1 MAEDLPVLSLSPPS
15 PFLPHPGEPTI
26 PWEQWK
32 TSFETYLLATGLDAV
47 PTKRKM
53 AILLHCLGV
62 EGQRVFRTLGDA
74 DDYAAAITLLDRQF
88 EKKQS
93 LLLKRLQFRQRRQRA
108 GESISQYVADLRGLA
123 KPCCFGTLSD
133 EMIRDQLIEK
143 TNNTL
148 VRERLLLE
156 DDDLTLEKA
165 VILASQ
171 IESAAQCAAKLNT
184 THEPCGDMIQECTQV
199 HGAEADVDHCSSAD
213 IQYAQPR
220 AQRRCGNCGSVR
232 HSSRAFDCPARGQT
246 CRRCQKLNHFA
257 KWCRSAPVQVPIQRN
272 SRANATSP
280 AIIHS
285 INSNSAGFSTC
296 AINIADSCIPLL
308 LDTGA
313 KVSLLNMAT
322 YERFLSHLHLQ
333 PPSLNLFGYGS
344 STIEVIGLIHAPV
357 QYGNKALVNFPFHI
371 TRHGSNILGLDLFM
385 SLDFSLLDNE
395 GTQILTVSCP
405 WQQEWPTLFEGLGC
419 LTAFTHQPL
428 LDPIVKPVIQPLRR
442 IPLALRE
449 DVTAELLKLQAEGII
464 EPVDASPW
472 VSNLT
477 VAKKK
482 SGGLRVC
489 VDLRAVNK
497 AIIPDRYPL
506 PSIEELTT
514 HFHGSTIFSK
524 LDLRQGYLQVPLHP
538 DSRNL
543 TAFVTHTGVF
553 RYTRMPF
560 GLSSAPSCF
569 QKIMSTILAGVP
581 GIAIYLDD
589 IIVHAPNAVIHEQRL
604 RDTFAAL
611 SQHNLTLNVEK
622 CLFAVQEV
630 DFVGFHVSAEGLSP
644 LHSNVE
650 AIHQVPEPSSA
661 AQVASFLG
669 MTTYYMRFLPQ
680 YSTITYPLRQLL
692 KKDACWTWSTACSDA
707 VRTLK
712 ELLTSPPVLAHF
724 SLDCPTLV
732 TCDASATAAGAVL
745 SQLQNGIERPVAFAS
760 RAFNLTEQKY
770 SVGEREALACVWA
783 CERWHVYLYGRKFTL
798 RTDHQA
804 LSALM
809 SPSGSGHKPL
819 RMYRWTDRLQQY
831 DFTIQYTSGRDN
843 VVADLLSRSLSSPTT
858 SCNATEDMDL
868 IQLVH
873 APLTA
878 FVSLEELT
886 AESAAD
892 PTLSVVREYA
902 LNGWPAQVTPDVQ
915 PYARVKHELSCW
927 NDTCLARGHC
937 AVIPAKLRGRV
948 LAMAHE
954 GHLGIVKLKQR
965 CRDLVWWPGLDKDIE
980 QLVRDCTP
988 CLISG
993 KTGSPPP
1000 PPLGSLPWPTKPWDH
1015 IQLDICGE
1023 LHDVPHHLRFLVVC
1037 YDLHSKWPEVAP
1049 VGTVTSGSI
1058 IDFLELLFARWG
1070 LPRTLTTDNGPQLV
1084 SAEFTSYIQS
1094 KGIKHIR
1101 TSYYHP
1107 QSNGGVE
1114 RFNQSLK
1121 NGLRAHLAQGCS
1133 FNEALSQ
1140 TLLHYRAAQH
1150 ATTGI
1155 SPAKLMLG
1163 RELDLPLHR
1172 LRPPTSQD
1180 GYSMVEARVCGQQR
1194 KAQDRYNVKKK
1205 ARIPTISPLDWVRV
1219 QRPYRKSKL
1228 HTFWSQPQQVQKQLG
1243 PGTFQLVDGSRWHAG
1258 RLRKVLCPSV
1268 VDHTQDAVL
1277 PCSLLS
1283 SSCPLPPALNPV
1295 TQQAT
1300 VQPPPAVSQAKP
1312 TRSHTRPV
1320 RFQDYLTSFHT

>member
-1 MAEDLPVLSLSPPS
+1 MAEEFPTLSLSPPNS
-15 PFLPHPGEPTI
+15 FLPHPGEPTV

-32 TSFETYLLATGLDAV
+32 TSFETYLLAMGLDGV

-53 AILLHCLGV
+53 AILLHCLGA

-74 DDYAAAITLLDRQF
+74 DNYAAAITLLDRHF

-93 LLLKRLQFRQRRQRA
+93 LPLKRLQFRQRRQRA
-108 GESISQYVADLRGLA
+108 GESIAQYAADLRGLA
-123 KPCCFGTLSD
+123 KPCCFGALSD

-165 VILASQ
+165 IILASQ
-171 IESAAQCAAKLNT
+171 IESTAQCAAKLNT
-184 THEPCGDMIQECTQV
+184 AHESSVSSGGMIQECTQV
-199 HGAEADVDHCSSAD
+199 HGAEADVSSSAD
-213 IQYAQPR
+213 IQYARPQV
-220 AQRRCGNCGSVR
+220 QLRCGNCGSTR
-232 HSSRAFDCPARGQT
+232 HSSRAPDFPARGQT

-257 KWCRSAPVQVPIQRN
+257 KWCRSAPVQAHAQRN
-272 SRANATSP
+272 PRSNTTTP

-285 INSNSAGFSTC
+285 INTNSAGFSTC
-296 AINIADSCIPLL
+296 AVNIAESCIPLI

-313 KVSLLNMAT
+313 KVSLLNMST
-322 YERFLSHLHLQ
+322 YDRFLPHLPLQ

-344 STIEVIGLIHAPV
+344 SAIDVIGLIHAPV
-357 QYGNKALVNFPFHI
+357 QYDNKALPNFPFHI

-385 SLDFSLLDNE
+385 SLDFSLLDNK
-395 GTQILTVSCP
+395 GAQILTVSCP

-419 LTAFTHQPL
+419 FTAFTHQPL
-428 LDPIVKPVIQPLRR
+428 LDPTVKLVIQPLRR

-449 DVTAELLKLQAEGII
+449 EVTAELIKLQAEGII

-489 VDLRAVNK
+489 VDLRSVNK
-497 AIIPDRYPL
+497 AVIPDRYPL

-569 QKIMSTILAGVP
+569 QTIMSTILAGVP
-581 GIAIYLDD
+581 GTAIYLDD
-589 IIVHAPNAVIHEQRL
+589 VIVHAPNAVVHEQRL
-604 RDTFAAL
+604 RATFAAL
-611 SQHNLTLNVEK
+611 SQHNLTLNMEK
-622 CLFAVQEV
+622 CLFAVPEV
-630 DFVGFHVSAEGLSP
+630 DFVGFHVSSEGLSP
-644 LHSNVE
+644 LHSNIE

-692 KKDACWTWSTACSDA
+692 KKDAPWTWSSACSDA

-712 ELLTSPPVLAHF
+712 ELLTNPPVLAHF

-760 RAFNLTEQKY
+760 RAFSLTEQKY
-770 SVGEREALACVWA
+770 STGERESLACVWA
-783 CERWHVYLYGRKFTL
+783 CERWHAYLYGRKFTL

-843 VVADLLSRSLSSPTT
+843 VVADLLSRSVSSPIA
-858 SCNATEDMDL
+858 SCQVAEDRDL

-886 AESAAD
+886 EESAAD
-892 PTLSVVREYA
+892 STLHAVREYV
-902 LNGWPAQVTPDVQ
+902 LNGWPAQVATDIQ

-937 AVIPAKLRGRV
+937 AIIPAKLRGRV
-948 LAMAHE
+948 LTMAHE

-980 QLVRDCTP
+980 QLVRDCAP
-988 CLISG
+988 CLVS
-993 KTGSPPP
+993 
-1000 PPLGSLPWPTKPWDH
+1000 
-1015 IQLDICGE
+1015 
-1023 LHDVPHHLRFLVVC
+1023 R
-1037 YDLHSKWPEVAP
+1037 
-1049 VGTVTSGSI
+1049 
-1058 IDFLELLFARWG
+1058 AR
-1070 LPRTLTTDNGPQLV
+1070 N
-1084 SAEFTSYIQS
+1084 
-1094 KGIKHIR
+1094 
-1101 TSYYHP
+1101 
-1107 QSNGGVE
+1107 
-1114 RFNQSLK
+1114 
-1121 NGLRAHLAQGCS
+1121 
-1133 FNEALSQ
+1133 
-1140 TLLHYRAAQH
+1140 
-1150 ATTGI
+1150 
-1155 SPAKLMLG
+1155 
-1163 RELDLPLHR
+1163 
-1172 LRPPTSQD
+1172 
-1180 GYSMVEARVCGQQR
+1180 
-1194 KAQDRYNVKKK
+1194 
-1205 ARIPTISPLDWVRV
+1205 
-1219 QRPYRKSKL
+1219 
-1228 HTFWSQPQQVQKQLG
+1228 
-1243 PGTFQLVDGSRWHAG
+1243 
-1258 RLRKVLCPSV
+1258 
-1268 VDHTQDAVL
+1268 
-1277 PCSLLS
+1277 
-1283 SSCPLPPALNPV
+1283 
-1295 TQQAT
+1295 
-1300 VQPPPAVSQAKP
+1300 
-1312 TRSHTRPV
+1312 
-1320 RFQDYLTSFHT
+1320 